1 MSEVLFVPGN
11 KRWAK
16 VKYTAC
22 ETQVGSTDFIL
33 HR

>member
-11 KRWAK
+11 KRGAK

-22 ETQVGSTDFIL
+22 VTQVGNADFVF